1 MIAATHLDR
10 QAPERWLDRL
20 YPMPRECRSADDW
33 HRARN
38 RDIPELADAD
48 LDRERFRL
56 SARIAHD
63 PDRHRRAWLAE
74 RRDLVAREQRLR
86 QRVAS

>member
-20 YPMPRECRSADDW
+20 YPMPRECRSIDDW

-38 RDIPELADAD
+38 LDLPFFDAGN
-48 LDRERFRL
+48 LDRERFRV

-63 PDRHRRAWLAE
+63 HDRHRRAWLTE
-74 RRDLVAREQRLR
+74 RRDLVAREQRR
-86 QRVAS
+86 RSAGRR